1 MADETEN
8 QDITEE
14 PQAAAEEAAPE
25 APAEEPAAEPAAEA
39 PAEEPAAEAPEEAPA
54 ADGADAPAAEAEPPA
69 EPAEPEEILH
79 PKERRRRARSQH
91 TETRPERAPDERQDE
106 RRELRRAK
114 SAARS
119 RRRAQER
126 EKKAATPNGEGT
138 PPAEHTPGNPQVRQ
152 GVVVSDKAD
161 KTITVSVDIAKRHPR
176 YQKIVR
182 STKTV
187 HAHDEANDA
196 RAGDIVRVVE
206 CRPMSRTKRWRL
218 VEILERAK

>member
-8 QDITEE
+8 ENITEE

-25 APAEEPAAEPAAEA
+25 APAEEPAAEAAESA
-39 PAEEPAAEAPEEAPA
+39 DEPAAES
-54 ADGADAPAAEAEPPA
+54 GADAPEAAAEEA
-69 EPAEPEEILH
+69 AEPEEKLH
-79 PKERRRRARSQH
+79 PKEVRRRARSRH
-91 TETRPERAPDERQDE
+91 TETRPERSPEERQAE

-114 SAARS
+114 ATARY
-119 RRRAQER
+119 RRRSQER
-126 EKKAATPNGEGT
+126 EKKAAQPKGEGT
-138 PPAEHTPGNPQVRQ
+138 PPAEREPGTPQTRQ

-182 STKTV
+182 STKTL
-187 HAHDEANDA
+187 HAHDEQNDA
-196 RAGDIVRVVE
+196 RPGDVVRVVE

>member
-1 MADETEN
+1 MADETTEN
-8 QDITEE
+8 QDLPEE

-25 APAEEPAAEPAAEA
+25 APAAEPA
-39 PAEEPAAEAPEEAPA
+39 EEAPA
-54 ADGADAPAAEAEPPA
+54 PESADEPVAEAAA

-91 TETRPERAPDERQDE
+91 AEARPERGAEERQDE

-114 SAARS
+114 ATARS

-126 EKKAATPNGEGT
+126 EKKAARPKGEGT
-138 PPAEHTPGNPQVRQ
+138 PPAEKVAGTPQTRQ
-152 GVVVSDKAD
+152 GIVVSDKAD
-161 KTITVSVDIAKRHPR
+161 KTITVSVAIAKRHPR

-182 STKTV
+182 STKTL

-196 RAGDIVRVVE
+196 RHGDVVRVVE

-218 VEILERAK
+218 VEVVERAK